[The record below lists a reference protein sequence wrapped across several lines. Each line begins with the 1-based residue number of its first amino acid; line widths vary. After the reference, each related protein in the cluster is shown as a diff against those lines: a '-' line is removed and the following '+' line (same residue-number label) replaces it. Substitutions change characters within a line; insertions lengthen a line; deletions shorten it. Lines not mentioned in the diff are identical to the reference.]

1 MALPAIVISTLC
13 YLLTSIN
20 CYIHGDKPHCV
31 MWAGYV
37 FANLGLLWYE
47 FVKIYK

>member
-1 MALPAIVISTLC
+1 MALPAIIISTIC
-13 YLLTSIN
+13 YLATSVN
-20 CYIHGDKPHCV
+20 CYMQNDKPHCV

-47 FVKIYK
+47 YTKVGQ

>member
-1 MALPAIVISTLC
+1 MALPAIIISTFC

-20 CYIHGDKPHCV
+20 CYIQKDYPHFV
-31 MWAGYV
+31 MWSGYV

-47 FVKIYK
+47 YTKLGR